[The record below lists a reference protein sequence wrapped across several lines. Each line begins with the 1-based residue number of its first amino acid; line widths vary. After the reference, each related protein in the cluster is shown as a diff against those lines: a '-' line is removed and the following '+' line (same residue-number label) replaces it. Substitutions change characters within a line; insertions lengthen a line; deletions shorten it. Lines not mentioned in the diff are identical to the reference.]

1 MASIWALG
9 AALASRTLG
18 LHSAPV
24 TADPDP
30 HSPPDARRALAHEL
44 RTPLAAIMGYA
55 DAVRVQAFGPLSQT
69 YVEAAES
76 IHAAADHMLALVER
90 LTSGADDDR
99 QALSTERLDARAVA
113 TEAMRLVEPGATE
126 LRLDAP
132 PVLPVDADA
141 LTLRQIVVNLIANAV
156 AAGAR
161 HVVLSLEASGGDLV
175 LTVEDD
181 GPGVAGISEGTGLS
195 LVRALV
201 AAHGGDFSLASR
213 PEGGARA
220 QARLPVLAGG

>member
-1 MASIWALG
+1 
-9 AALASRTLG
+9 
-18 LHSAPV
+18 
-24 TADPDP
+24 
-30 HSPPDARRALAHEL
+30 
-44 RTPLAAIMGYA
+44 
-55 DAVRVQAFGPLSQT
+55 
-69 YVEAAES
+69 
-76 IHAAADHMLALVER
+76 
-90 LTSGADDDR
+90 
-99 QALSTERLDARAVA
+99 
-113 TEAMRLVEPGATE
+113 MRLVEPGATE

-181 GPGVAGISEGTGLS
+181 GPGVAGIAEGTGLS